1 MLVLFRM
8 GVALRRFIW
17 AECDGSLHTSDSIG
31 EAKPVS
37 YMKLGTNG
45 YLVLETYGKM

>member
-1 MLVLFRM
+1 M
-8 GVALRRFIW
+8 GVALRYSTGSHW
-17 AECDGSLHTSDSIG
+17 AEGDGSLNTSDSVG

-45 YLVLETYGKM
+45 YLVFDLSVLAA